1 MDRSTKLENILVLAK
16 LLTKGARHGYIDI
29 TTATLGNE
37 IRKSQQASSN
47 ILLELERL
55 RYIERSRVAH
65 GQKIRVTKEGFSE
78 VRKLSLMLNNA
89 VNLRKHVL
97 YFEGRVVSGVGEGAY
112 YMSLE
117 GYRKQFEKKI
127 GYIPFLG
134 TLNLE
139 IADDLSIENRENL
152 ESHNYCFIN
161 GFSDPNRSYGW
172 VKCYPVI
179 INDNEKIQSHL
190 LILERTHHAKDML
203 ELISPLNLK
212 HTLSIRNGDHV
223 NIKIKNT

>member
-1 MDRSTKLENILVLAK
+1 MGRPTKLEYIVVLAK
-16 LLTKGARHGYIDI
+16 LLTKGALYGFIDI
-29 TTATLGNE
+29 TTTTLGNE
-37 IRKSQQASSN
+37 IMKSQQASSN
-47 ILLELERL
+47 ILLELERM

-65 GQKIRVTKEGFSE
+65 GHKIRVTKEGFSE
-78 VRKLSLMLNNA
+78 VKKLSLVLNNA
-89 VNLRKHVL
+89 VNLCNQVL
-97 YFEGRVVSGVGEGAY
+97 CFEGRVVSGVGEGAY

-139 IADDLSIENRENL
+139 ISDHLSLENRENL
-152 ESHNYCFIN
+152 ESRNYYFIN

-172 VKCYPVI
+172 VKCYPVML
-179 INDNEKIQSHL
+179 NDNKKIKSHL
-190 LILERTHHAKDML
+190 LILERTHHAKNML

-212 HTLSIRNGDHV
+212 RVLNIRNGDYINV
-223 NIKIKNT
+223 KIKDM

>member
-1 MDRSTKLENILVLAK
+1 LDRSTKLENVLVLAK
-16 LLTKGARHGYIDI
+16 LLTKGARHGFIDI

-55 RYIERSRVAH
+55 RFIERSRAAH
-65 GQKIRVTKEGFSE
+65 GQKVRVTKEGFSE

-89 VNLRKHVL
+89 VNLRKQVL

-152 ESHNYCFIN
+152 ESQNYYFIN

-212 HTLSIRNGDHV
+212 HTLSIRNGDYV